1 LVTAKQNTKPEPTDP
16 TEKLLRKMR
25 ALDIRRNLESLDP
38 LLAGFSTSKAAKK
51 PVPSVSTARLQ
62 QTPDRLN
69 LIPLFSIEARER
81 TALTKAKESN
91 PEETDQIKELTE
103 LRDSGASVA
112 SILKAELQSKSKDR
126 PSWAL
131 TLSLRKWSGEWT

>member
-1 LVTAKQNTKPEPTDP
+1 
-16 TEKLLRKMR
+16 
-25 ALDIRRNLESLDP
+25 
-38 LLAGFSTSKAAKK
+38 
-51 PVPSVSTARLQ
+51 
-62 QTPDRLN
+62 

-103 LRDSGASVA
+103 LRDSCAPVA